1 MTKKSRKSFTKEQKE
16 RAVTEYISGKKTP
29 HQIASELDCDVQSIY
44 RWKTL
49 REEKSKGLRL
59 EELMDEGNT
68 KAMAEKLLE
77 KELEIEMYQKKIA
90 EQSII
95 IDLLKKFPT
104 AEVLARES
112 ELTGLIKTTKL
123 SAQKKKRAKR

>member
-1 MTKKSRKSFTKEQKE
+1 MSDVLSVLKS
-16 RAVTEYISGKKTP
+16 AVESQLK
-29 HQIASELDCDVQSIY
+29 
-44 RWKTL
+44 
-49 REEKSKGLRL
+49 EEKNKGLRL